1 MSHAATL
8 AESSTHFQRLL
19 PDWLNAMHLR
29 AQRLERDG
37 WDINMLQLL
46 NNDARALAQN
56 CERFGATD
64 FCASLIELQQQL
76 QGHVHEQTLPQ
87 TAQSLLLLQKMRL
100 IAPKAI
106 KPGPGKPRPAA
117 KAPVAAS
124 KYGDDDGSPILL
136 DAATHAE
143 LIAAFPSAQTLAPIT
158 AQSTSVLSRG
168 LFEDSEF
175 TPQHTSTARPQRYR
189 IFHFSDG
196 NALMRSFD
204 PLLEMEGHVVSVM
217 LTLDNVLAALA
228 QEAPNLL
235 IVDPSLLSDVEILR
249 NAAMARGNHRH
260 PLRLLSFCSI
270 DSPKLQQAVIR
281 AGVDVLIAMPARIE
295 YTLERIRSTLSD
307 DNKALRILIVQ
318 DDDVQ
323 LARSEE
329 ILDEAG
335 LQTLAMPSA
344 FLALAQMESFN
355 PDVILTELHLAECT
369 VVELIR
375 LIRAR
380 QQFAA
385 TPIIVI
391 SDSTD
396 HEQLALALAA
406 GCDDVISRPIDP
418 HQLVAVIQARLQR
431 NQQLIR
437 HKALSTSS
445 HETRGGY

>member
-1 MSHAATL
+1 MP

-19 PDWLNAMHLR
+19 PDWLRAMYLR

-46 NNDARALAQN
+46 HDDARTLAQN
-56 CERFGATD
+56 CELFGATD
-64 FCASLIELQQQL
+64 FGASLVELQQQL
-76 QGHVHEQTLPQ
+76 QSHVQQQTLPQ
-87 TAQSLLLLQKMRL
+87 AAQSLLLLQKMHL
-100 IAPKAI
+100 IAAKAI
-106 KPGPGKPRPAA
+106 KPGTSKPRPPA
-117 KAPVAAS
+117 KTPVAAG
-124 KYGDDDGSPILL
+124 KFGDDDGSPILL

-143 LIAAFPSAQTLAPIT
+143 LIAAFPTAQTLAQNSVQN
-158 AQSTSVLSRG
+158 ASVLSRG
-168 LFEDSEF
+168 LFDDSEF
-175 TPQHTSTARPQRYR
+175 TPQHSSTARPQRHH

-204 PLLEMEGHVVSVM
+204 PLLEMEGHLVSVM
-217 LTLDNVLAALA
+217 LTLDSVLAALA

-235 IVDPSLLSDVEILR
+235 VVDPSLLSHSETLR
-249 NAAMARGNHRH
+249 NAALARGNHVH

-281 AGVDVLIAMPARIE
+281 AGIDLLIALPAHIE
-295 YTLERIRSTLSD
+295 YTLERIRSILSD

-318 DDDVQ
+318 DDDAQ
-323 LARSEE
+323 LAHSEE

-355 PDVILTELHLAECT
+355 PDLILTELHLAECT

-380 QQFAA
+380 QQFTA

-391 SDSTD
+391 SDSPD
-396 HEQLALALAA
+396 PEYRALALAA
-406 GCDDVISRPIDP
+406 GGDDVISRPIDP
-418 HQLVAVIQARLQR
+418 QQLIALIHARLQR

>member
-1 MSHAATL
+1 MSHAATS
-8 AESSTHFQRLL
+8 AESATHFQRLL
-19 PDWLNAMHLR
+19 PEWLKAMHLR

-46 NNDARALAQN
+46 HDDALGLAQN

-64 FCASLIELQQQL
+64 FFASLTELHQQL
-76 QGHVHEQTLPQ
+76 HGHVQEHTLPQ
-87 TAQSLLLLQKMRL
+87 TAQSLLLQQKMRL
-100 IAPKAI
+100 IAAKAI
-106 KPGPGKPRPAA
+106 KPGPSKPRPPA
-117 KAPVAAS
+117 KASVAAG
-124 KYGDDDGSPILL
+124 KFGDDDGSPILL

-143 LIAAFPSAQTLAPIT
+143 LIAAFPSAQTLTQNAVQN
-158 AQSTSVLSRG
+158 ASVLSRG
-168 LFEDSEF
+168 QFDDSEF
-175 TPQHTSTARPQRYR
+175 TPQHTTAAPAQRYR

-217 LTLDNVLAALA
+217 LTVENVLTALA
-228 QEAPNLL
+228 HEAPNLL
-235 IVDPSLLSDVEILR
+235 IIDPSLLSHIETLR
-249 NAAMARGNHRH
+249 KAAQARGNHAH

-281 AGVDVLIAMPARIE
+281 AGIDVLIALPARIE
-295 YTLERIRSTLSD
+295 YTLERIRSILSD

-318 DDDVQ
+318 DDDAQ
-323 LARSEE
+323 LAHSEQ

-355 PDVILTELHLAECT
+355 PDLVLTELHLAECT
-369 VVELIR
+369 VLELIR

-391 SDSTD
+391 SDSPD
-396 HEQLALALAA
+396 PEQRARALAA

-418 HQLVAVIQARLQR
+418 HQLVAVIHARLQR